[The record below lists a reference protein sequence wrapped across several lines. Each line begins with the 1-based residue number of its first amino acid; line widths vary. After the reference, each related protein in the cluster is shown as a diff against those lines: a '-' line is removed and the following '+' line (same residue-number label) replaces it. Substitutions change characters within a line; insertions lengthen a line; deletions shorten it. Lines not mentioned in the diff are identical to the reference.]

1 MTLYILYKR
10 RGSCV
15 CHASWEATNA
25 WIEGDNKLGSQYLLN
40 YIDPQTDKILSESF
54 DREYDAEE
62 YIYSEGIKSYKLYNN
77 IKSGKEIPEDGDED
91 GDGVENEDAHI
102 WCEKKNRYDYCF
114 ELQAR
119 ELNTYKVGDTI
130 YIYGRRRTLHETFSA
145 AEEEA
150 EKTGST
156 AEAAKSHIFEL
167 VIKGRRPS

>member
-10 RGSCV
+10 RGSCE
-15 CHASWEATNA
+15 CHGSWEATNA
-25 WIEGDNKLGSQYLLN
+25 WIEGDTKLGSQYLLN

-54 DREYDAEE
+54 DRVYDAEE
-62 YIYSEGIKSYKLYNN
+62 YIYSEGIKSYKMYNN
-77 IKSGKEIPEDGDED
+77 IKSGKEIPEDGDEY
-91 GDGVENEDAHI
+91 EDVHI
-102 WCEKKNRYDYCF
+102 WCEKKNRYEYCC

-119 ELNTYKVGDTI
+119 ELKTYKVGDTI
-130 YIYGRRRTLHETFSA
+130 YIYGRRKTIHETRSD

-167 VIKGRRPS
+167 VIEGHRP